1 MIRKYECTLANAWK
15 GEDPRLNQKCTRCSK
30 GRLATPRNSTRF
42 DGIYLK
48 KKWMIKTKYRW
59 FQRKTSNN
67 SSYTCGTKGLKKRR
81 ARGLKI
87 RRIEFGQQR
96 VVKAISIEAGYT
108 AAILSSRIFANAIQI
123 HLPLSPARERELD
136 FRIIECGSWKRRMP
150 PLLAWLSPRD

>member
-1 MIRKYECTLANAWK
+1 MYVGQCLERRGSAIKSKMYTMLERKIGNASQFESLWR
-15 GEDPRLNQKCTRCSK
+15 GLFEE
-30 GRLATPRNSTRF
+30 
-42 DGIYLK
+42 K

-150 PLLAWLSPRD
+150 PLLAWLSPRDWN

>member
-1 MIRKYECTLANAWK
+1 MIRKYECTLANIWK

-30 GRLATPRNSTRF
+30 ERLATPRNSTRF

-87 RRIEFGQQR
+87 RRIDWPTGLKRFPSRLDTRRPFYHRGYLQTR
-96 VVKAISIEAGYT
+96 YKSIY
-108 AAILSSRIFANAIQI
+108 
-123 HLPLSPARERELD
+123 P
-136 FRIIECGSWKRRMP
+136 FRLHASGN
-150 PLLAWLSPRD
+150 